1 MNNIYKVEIRGKTPS
16 FDVELW
22 LVFAK
27 DESEIREKLE
37 ITDPNVAIFVEQITP
52 DKPFSLG
59 LIEFDGTIIPE
70 KKDLIAESN
79 YDDYAADNR
88 CEVCGGKLHWCES
101 CQMWSRT
108 CCEVYGTC
116 QCS

>member
-1 MNNIYKVEIRGKTPS
+1 VDNIYKVEIRGKTPN

-27 DESEIREKLE
+27 DESEIRDKLE
-37 ITDPNVAIFVEQITP
+37 ITDPNVRIFVEQITP

-70 KKDLIAESN
+70 KKELITESN
-79 YDDYAADNR
+79 YDDNNR
-88 CEVCGGKLHWCES
+88 CEVCGGQMSWCEG

-108 CCEVYGTC
+108 CCDEYGTC
-116 QCS
+116 MCS